1 MNGDGGSSGGGIDL
15 GSSDS
20 PGSPMMGGG
29 GGGDGGPS
37 YPGLSMSS
45 DNPDMDNAPE
55 EGEAT
60 VKFHK
65 HSHTKERHPT
75 KAGKHVHH
83 VHLKVHSIKFHK
95 PTKKKVSKEDLAAA
109 LSAAGPP
116 GGADDEGSPP
126 PGGAPGPGGPGGPPP
141 GGM

>member
-1 MNGDGGSSGGGIDL
+1 MNGNGGDTGGGIDL
-15 GSSDS
+15 GSSD
-20 PGSPMMGGG
+20 GMGGG
-29 GGGDGGPS
+29 GGPMGPGGDGGPS

-60 VKFHK
+60 IKFHK
-65 HSHTKERHPT
+65 HSHTKERHPS

-95 PTKKKVSKEDLAAA
+95 PAKKKVSKEDLAAA

-116 GGADDEGSPP
+116 GGADEGGGGGAPPPPP
-126 PGGAPGPGGPGGPPP
+126 PGAGGP
-141 GGM
+141 